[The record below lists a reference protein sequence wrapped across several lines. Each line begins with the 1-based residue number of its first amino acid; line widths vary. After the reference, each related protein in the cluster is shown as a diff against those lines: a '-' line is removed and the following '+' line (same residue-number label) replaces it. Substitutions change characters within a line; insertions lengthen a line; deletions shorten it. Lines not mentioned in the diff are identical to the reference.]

1 MFGSVRFESGTIN
14 QQQQRQTKKKTNKY
28 TYIHTHSSAK
38 LKPPILYRLG
48 NIFGENYV
56 PVIIYFENVVVTQF
70 SWNYTFQK

>member
-1 MFGSVRFESGTIN
+1 MLDMFDSNLEQSTDKN
-14 QQQQRQTKKKTNKY
+14 NDKQTHTR
-28 TYIHTHSSAK
+28 THSRRQK

-56 PVIIYFENVVVTQF
+56 PVIIYFENVVMTQF